1 MRGKISG
8 IKGITPIENP
18 FDFKKGK
25 ILGLDDRK
33 NRYSKLKKRQAKH
46 PDKEIQK
53 LIDDGYELKSYQ
65 QHNPNRFAHYK

>member
-1 MRGKISG
+1 MQGKISG
-8 IKGITPIENP
+8 INGITPIYNP

-33 NRYSKLKKRQAKH
+33 NRYSKLKKKQTKH

-53 LIDDGYELKSYQ
+53 LNDDGYELKRYSQ
-65 QHNPNRFAHYK
+65 DIPT

>member
-1 MRGKISG
+1 MELLQL
-8 IKGITPIENP
+8 ITP

-33 NRYSKLKKRQAKH
+33 NRYIKLKKRQAKH
-46 PDKEIQK
+46 PNKEVK

-65 QHNPNRFAHYK
+65 HDIPN

>member
-1 MRGKISG
+1 LQGKITG
-8 IKGITPIENP
+8 INGITPIDNP

-46 PDKEIQK
+46 PDKEVQK
-53 LIDDGYELKSYQ
+53 LIDDGYELKNYQ
-65 QHNPNRFAHYK
+65 HDIPN